1 MKLWLNRGHYPMFQL
16 FFRLRQMFHVGEK
29 NIPENSHK
37 VDVQHPESSRDKKEG
52 DCEEGCSED
61 LVGKNLL
68 PDDCCSLAR
77 QLLVKCFVP
86 IVMWRTLA
94 QTDRK
99 HPHLPL
105 IIMIL
110 CPRFLL
116 NQVTQN
122 KETPTRQSVC

>member
-1 MKLWLNRGHYPMFQL
+1 MPHLSEPLSFK
-16 FFRLRQMFHVGEK
+16 K
-29 NIPENSHK
+29 
-37 VDVQHPESSRDKKEG
+37 SSKDNEG
-52 DCEEGCSED
+52 NCEERGGED

-99 HPHLPL
+99 HPHRPEEILIHARPL
-105 IIMIL
+105 KSNLEKTLTLI
-110 CPRFLL
+110 
-116 NQVTQN
+116 
-122 KETPTRQSVC
+122 